1 MHLNIFIVLLIV
13 LVFFIISLSTSIIS
27 KLMINDIFETDL
39 SLKSEFIY
47 TIYYNLYLLFF
58 NLINIKCIYIYK
70 FYYDYTYHNYSDYII
85 NYKLYKNVN

>member
-1 MHLNIFIVLLIV
+1 MYIYIIFYLFMHLNIFIVLLIV

-70 FYYDYTYHNYSDYII
+70 FYYDYT
-85 NYKLYKNVN
+85 